1 MVLKQPGGGGL
12 ILTKKKEKVMSN
24 LIMNALLAEA
34 NAKETKAI
42 ANLQNY
48 LSNPAGIGEHPDIVE
63 ECMKLVKDIAE
74 AREIAE
80 TVKNIVSN
88 NKGE

>member
-1 MVLKQPGGGGL
+1 MVA
-12 ILTKKKEKVMSN
+12 N

-34 NAKETKAI
+34 NAKETKAL

-48 LSNPAGIGEHPDIVE
+48 MSNSAGIGEHPDVVG

-74 AREIAE
+74 AKEIKE
-80 TVKNIVSN
+80 TIKKLIEESN
-88 NKGE
+88 NNQNQQK

>member
-1 MVLKQPGGGGL
+1 MSKL
-12 ILTKKKEKVMSN
+12 IIDA
-24 LIMNALLAEA
+24 LIAEA
-34 NAKETKAI
+34 KAKEIKAM

-74 AREIAE
+74 ARDVNL
-80 TVKNIVSN
+80 TVTSLVEQSQESE
-88 NKGE
+88 NK

>member
-1 MVLKQPGGGGL
+1 MVA
-12 ILTKKKEKVMSN
+12 N

-34 NAKETKAI
+34 NAKETKAL

-48 LSNPAGIGEHPDIVE
+48 MSNSAGIGEHPDVVA

-74 AREIAE
+74 AKEIKE
-80 TVKNIVSN
+80 TIKKLIEESN
-88 NKGE
+88 NNNQNQE

>member
-1 MVLKQPGGGGL
+1 M
-12 ILTKKKEKVMSN
+12 LTKKKRKVMSN

-63 ECMKLVKDIAE
+63 ECMKLIKDIAS
-74 AREIAE
+74 AREITE
-80 TVKNIVSN
+80 TVNSFVTTD
-88 NKGE
+88 KGE

>member
-1 MVLKQPGGGGL
+1 MSKL
-12 ILTKKKEKVMSN
+12 IIDA
-24 LIMNALLAEA
+24 LIAEA
-34 NAKETKAI
+34 KAKEIKAI

-74 AREIAE
+74 AREIASTVTSLVEQAPE
-80 TVKNIVSN
+80 TEN
-88 NKGE
+88 E

>member
-1 MVLKQPGGGGL
+1 
-12 ILTKKKEKVMSN
+12 MSQ

-34 NAKETKAI
+34 AAKETKAI

-48 LSNPAGIGEHPDIVE
+48 MSNPVGIGEHPDIVA

-74 AREIAE
+74 AREIKE
-80 TVKNIVSN
+80 TVNSLA
-88 NKGE
+88 NKSE